1 MLDVALLLARQGF
14 IKEFGIVIE
23 NRDHISPATVLTFE
37 IILMSTI
44 KGAAYLWEPFLFRFF
59 IAQGLLCEGSVAS
72 EKIIAF

>member
-1 MLDVALLLARQGF
+1 MLDVTPLLARLGF

-44 KGAAYLWEPFLFRFF
+44 KGPVIYGSRFSS
-59 IAQGLLCEGSVAS
+59 ASLLLKNYYARGALHRR
-72 EKIIAF
+72 I